1 MDDYKI
7 RDSLMISQP
16 NIRVIIVDDH
26 DMLRQ
31 GLAVY
36 ISAFDDLELVGQA
49 ANGEEAIQLCREVKP
64 DVVLMDLVMPVMDGV
79 TAVPHILHD
88 NPGIQV
94 IMLSGYD
101 QDDVLIRSALQAGAT
116 SYLLKNVA
124 AEKLAEAIRTTQSGK
139 RTLSPEIAQILIES
153 TLGESLTVKYSLT
166 KREEG
171 VLDLLTKGLSN
182 ADIADQLEI
191 SKFTVKNHVSR
202 ILTKL
207 KVSSRTEAV
216 SLVLNNK

>member
-1 MDDYKI
+1 MASQQKI
-7 RDSLMISQP
+7 R
-16 NIRVIIVDDH
+16 VVIVDDH

-31 GLAVY
+31 GLALY
-36 ISAFDDLELVGQA
+36 INMFDDLELVGEA
-49 ANGEEAIQLCREVKP
+49 ANGVNAIQLCREVKP

-79 TAVPHILHD
+79 TAVSHILRE
-88 NPGIQV
+88 NPNIQ
-94 IMLSGYD
+94 IIALSGFD
-101 QDDVLIRSALQAGAT
+101 QDDALIRSALQAGAT

-124 AEKLAEAIRTTQSGK
+124 AKKLAEAIRTTQSGE
-139 RTLSPEIAQILIES
+139 RILSPEVAQTLIES
-153 TLGESLTVKYSLT
+153 TLSVSLAQKHSLT
-166 KREEG
+166 KREEE

-182 ADIADQLEI
+182 ADIAEKLKV

-216 SLVLNNK
+216 SLALHKK

>member
-1 MDDYKI
+1 MAPQSK
-7 RDSLMISQP
+7 
-16 NIRVIIVDDH
+16 IRVIIVDDH

-36 ISAFDDLELVGQA
+36 IDSFADLELIGQA
-49 ANGEEAIQLCREVKP
+49 ANGEEAIQLCRDVKP
-64 DVVLMDLVMPVMDGV
+64 DVVLMDLMMPVMDGV
-79 TAVPHILHD
+79 TAVTHIVRE
-88 NPGIQV
+88 NPDIQIIV
-94 IMLSGYD
+94 LSGVD

-124 AEKLAEAIRTTQSGK
+124 AKKLAEAIRTTQSGK
-139 RTLSPEIAQILIES
+139 RILSPEVAQTLIES
-153 TLGESLTVKYSLT
+153 TLNVSLAEKHSLT
-166 KREEG
+166 KRENE
-171 VLDLLTKGLSN
+171 VLELLTKGLSN
-182 ADIADQLEI
+182 ADIAEQLGV

-202 ILTKL
+202 VLAKL

>member
-1 MDDYKI
+1 
-7 RDSLMISQP
+7 MISQP

-31 GLAVY
+31 GLAIY
-36 ISAFDDLELVGQA
+36 ISMFADLELVGQA

-79 TAVPHILHD
+79 TAVTHILRE
-88 NPGIQV
+88 NPNIQIIV
-94 IMLSGYD
+94 LSGFD

-116 SYLLKNVA
+116 SYLLKNVVA
-124 AEKLAEAIRTTQSGK
+124 QELAEAIRTTQLGK
-139 RTLSPEIAQILIES
+139 QTLSPEVAQTLIES
-153 TLGESLTVKYSLT
+153 ILNVSLAEKHSLT
-166 KREEG
+166 KREAE

-182 ADIADQLEI
+182 ADIADQLGV

-216 SLVLNNK
+216 SLALYRK